1 MSWYVLVERLQYGE
15 SRLSSKIPVEGGR
28 EAAVARAEEVAR
40 SSTPAMHLTGT
51 PVGRMVFQTSP
62 TSWFVELSESLW
74 SKGDKGPTTI
84 VEHLTIQA
92 AELVHFQELIPAEPP
107 QKKSRFGR

>member
-1 MSWYVLVERLQYGE
+1 MSWYVLVEHVQYGE
-15 SRLSSKIPVEGGR
+15 SKLSSKIEVEGGR
-28 EAAVARAEEVAR
+28 EAAITRAEEVAR

-62 TSWFVELSESLW
+62 TSWFVELTGSYW
-74 SKGDKGPTTI
+74 SKGDKGPMTI
-84 VEHLTIQA
+84 VEHLTIRA

-107 QKKSRFGR
+107 KKSRFGR